1 MGLDAN
7 SVQFLI
13 AARKQGVQF
22 GRTMMLGRQ
31 HFFVPPASV
40 REYLEHCALP
50 ATGVE
55 EAIQSSPFSEPFFKA
70 LGGTQIDS
78 LDNATFEGANFIH
91 DLNQPIP
98 DEMERKIRHRLRRRH
113 DGTRV

>member
-22 GRTMMLGRQ
+22 GRTIMLGRQ
-31 HFFVPPASV
+31 HFGVPPGLTCEFMARHRLPTAGLEESIKSSV
-40 REYLEHCALP
+40 
-50 ATGVE
+50 
-55 EAIQSSPFSEPFFKA
+55 FSEPFFQA
-70 LGGTQIDS
+70 LGGTQVDS
-78 LDNATFEGANFIH
+78 LDNAEFEGANHIH

-98 DEMERKIRHRLRRRH
+98 DAWK
-113 DGTRV
+113 